1 MYSMLLEKAH
11 YIKYKSQVI
20 IVHFD
25 EEKSEYRVRRESK
38 VMAGPRKE
46 CVYQASE

>member
-1 MYSMLLEKAH
+1 MLLEKTH

-25 EEKSEYRVRRESK
+25 EEKSEYRLRRERK
-38 VMAGPRKE
+38 VMAGPKE
-46 CVYQASE
+46 ERVYPASLE